1 MTSELVVVTPQTA
14 EALHV
19 GSRTLLLGPQSMS
32 GGKFNV
38 MDQHVPQGLLVAAHR
53 HTYED
58 QSVLVLSGTLT
69 VWVDGIERDVH
80 SDEYAFRPAGRPH
93 AMWNTGPDPVHM
105 VEITSP
111 AAGFEAYMRRIS
123 EMYAHGGAD
132 QSAVTAL
139 AAEAGI
145 TFLPEITAE
154 LQARTATSPAG
165 GFWNT
170 TGGNPA

>member
-1 MTSELVVVTPQTA
+1 MASEFVVVTPHTA

-19 GSRTLLLGPQSMS
+19 GARTILLGPESLS
-32 GGKFNV
+32 RGSFNV
-38 MDQHVPQGLLVAAHR
+38 LDQHVPSGLLAAAHR

-69 VWVDGIERDVH
+69 VWVDGAEQDIH
-80 SDEYAFRPAGRPH
+80 GGEYALRPAGLPH

-111 AAGFEAYMRRIS
+111 AAGFESYMRRIS
-123 EMYAHGGAD
+123 EMNANGGAD
-132 QSAVTAL
+132 QSAITAL
-139 AAEAGI
+139 AAGAGI

-154 LQARTATSPAG
+154 LQARTGTSPAG
-165 GFWNT
+165 GFWKK
-170 TGGNPA
+170 